1 MNICIVTQR
10 VMKGDGQGRVNYEV
24 TWEALRRGYCVT
36 LLASQIA
43 PELEQ
48 QPQVSWVPIS
58 VKQVPT
64 QLLQDLVFSS
74 QSDNWLKQQRSQF
87 DLVKVNGCIT
97 RAKADVNAVHFVH
110 SAWLK
115 SPMHSWRSPR
125 DLYGTYQWLY
135 SALNASWE
143 RQAFRKATSLV
154 AVSEQVRQELLAMDM
169 ASEAIRVILNG
180 IDLQE
185 FYPGEGNR
193 SAFGLPEQVP
203 LALFVGDIRTPR
215 KNLETVLRALVQ
227 VPTLHLAIVGGTEDS
242 PYPEL
247 ATNLHLSQRVH
258 FLGQRQDVPDIMRSV
273 DMFVFPSRYETFG
286 LVVLEAMASGLPVIT
301 ASTTGAAQLVTAD
314 CGAVLADPEDTA
326 ALIDSLKLLVVDRTR
341 RQQMGASARTIAEG
355 HCWSSTARQ
364 YVDLF
369 EELVQC

>member
-10 VMKGDGQGRVNYEV
+10 VTKGDGQGRVNYEV
-24 TWEALRRGYCVT
+24 AWEALRRGHSLI

-48 QPQVSWVPIS
+48 HPQAIWVPIG
-58 VKQVPT
+58 VKHVPT
-64 QLLQDLVFSS
+64 QLLQDLAFSI
-74 QSDNWLKQQRSQF
+74 QSGSWLKQHRSQF
-87 DLVKVNGCIT
+87 DLVKVNGSIT
-97 RAKADVNAVHFVH
+97 RSKADVNAVHFVH
-110 SAWLK
+110 TSWLK
-115 SPMHSWRSPR
+115 SPMHSWHCRR
-125 DLYGTYQWLY
+125 DLNGAYQWLY

-143 RQAFRKATSLV
+143 RQAFRKATTVV
-154 AVSEQVRQELLAMDM
+154 AVSEQVRQELLAMGV

-185 FYPGEGNR
+185 FHSGEGNR
-193 SAFGLPEQVP
+193 AAFGLPEQVP
-203 LALFVGDIRTPR
+203 FALFVGDIRTPR

-227 VPTLHLAIVGGTEDS
+227 VPTLHLAVVGGTEGS
-242 PYPEL
+242 PYLKL
-247 ATNLHLSQRVH
+247 AAKLHLSQRVH
-258 FLGQRQDVPDIMRSV
+258 FLGQRQDVPDIMRSA

-301 ASTTGAAQLVTAD
+301 ASTTGAAQLITAD
-314 CGAVLADPEDTA
+314 CGVVLADPEDTA

-341 RQQMGASARTIAEG
+341 RQQMGVSARTIAEN
-355 HCWSSTARQ
+355 HSWSNTARQ
-364 YVDLF
+364 YIDLF